1 MYASRNNLPAMLS
14 LLIAAV
20 WSGCAD
26 PEVRTVEQRAPE
38 PETPVATQTAAPSS
52 EETASPAQ
60 PPRPALAGVVLDHER
75 KPVAGARVYAVSAPQ
90 GYIFY
95 DSPTNIQAIGGESDR
110 FLLFFRKSRNL
121 SSGDSRTDADGRFAI
136 PKLKKGAF
144 NILAVHAERGFAVAG
159 HVDQPNLDAP
169 VEIVLSP
176 PTFVEG
182 TLRGMPATN
191 ILTHSR
197 ISSTEQMPWQKVVFN
212 ESQAWN
218 PRDFVNVWV
227 QPTVNIDKEGRF
239 RVGPLPM
246 GGTWEL
252 EVAQAVPKRRFAVP
266 LLKWPIALESG
277 KTTKVEYDFGSGE
290 KVEGRIVGPEGKA
303 LADVAVTLASSAEG
317 DSRQYGALTDKEGH
331 YNVRGVPKGQYHLTA
346 YRHKLTS
353 GFG

>member
-1 MYASRNNLPAMLS
+1 MYASRNNLPAILS

-20 WSGCAD
+20 WAGCA
-26 PEVRTVEQRAPE
+26 EQEIRTVEQRAPE
-38 PETPVATQTAAPSS
+38 PEAPVTTETTTPSS
-52 EETASPAQ
+52 VESASPAKPHQ
-60 PPRPALAGVVLDHER
+60 PALVGVVLDHER
-75 KPVAGARVYAVSAPQ
+75 KPVAGARVHAVSAPQ

-95 DSPTNIQAIGGESDR
+95 DSPTNIQATGGESDR

-144 NILAVHAERGFAVAG
+144 HILAVHPERGFAVAG

-182 TLRGMPATN
+182 TLRGMPATGL
-191 ILTHSR
+191 LTHSR
-197 ISSTEQMPWQKVVFN
+197 LSPFEQMPWQKMLSSEN
-212 ESQAWN
+212 QAWN
-218 PRDFVNVWV
+218 PSDFVNVWV
-227 QPTVNIDKEGRF
+227 QPTVKIDKEGRF
-239 RVGPLPM
+239 RVGPLPV
-246 GGTWEL
+246 GGNWEL
-252 EVAQAVPKRRFAVP
+252 EVAQAVPKRRFAAP

-290 KVEGRIVGPEGKA
+290 KVEGRIVGPEGEA
-303 LADVAVTLASSAEG
+303 LADVAVTLASSVEG
-317 DSRQYGALTDKEGH
+317 DLRQYGALTGKDGQ
-331 YNVRGVPKGQYHLTA
+331 YSVRGVPKGQYHLTA
-346 YRHKLTS
+346 YRHKVTS